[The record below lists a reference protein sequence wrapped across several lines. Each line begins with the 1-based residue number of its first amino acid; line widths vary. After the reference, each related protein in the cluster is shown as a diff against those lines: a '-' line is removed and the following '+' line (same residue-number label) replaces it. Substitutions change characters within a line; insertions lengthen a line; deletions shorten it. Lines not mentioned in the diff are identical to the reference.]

1 MPFPSRF
8 RLSASRKRPEARKYT
23 SMSTRHRIRHTRL
36 GKAPGHSKAN
46 LRNLV
51 NQLIEHERIVTTEA
65 RGRVMRREAE
75 RMVTKAKRGLAAGGN
90 RVHAYRLLM
99 SRLNQN
105 RASVERLFETLAP
118 RYAER
123 NGGYTRMIKLGA
135 RKVDSAPMVLVE
147 FVDSPLTT
155 AAGEES

>member
-1 MPFPSRF
+1 
-8 RLSASRKRPEARKYT
+8 
-23 SMSTRHRIRHTRL
+23 MSTRHRIRHTRL
-36 GKAPGHSKAN
+36 GPGHGKAN

-51 NQLIEHERIVTTEA
+51 NQLIAHERIITTEA

-105 RASVERLFETLAP
+105 RASVERLFDTLAP
-118 RYAER
+118 RYADR
-123 NGGYTRMIKLGA
+123 PGGYTRMIKLGA

-147 FVDSPLTT
+147 FVDAPLAT
-155 AAGEES
+155 AADEES

>member
-1 MPFPSRF
+1 
-8 RLSASRKRPEARKYT
+8 
-23 SMSTRHRIRHTRL
+23 MSTRHRVRHTRL
-36 GKAPGHSKAN
+36 GKASGHSKAN

-75 RMVTKAKRGLAAGGN
+75 RMVTKAKRGLATGGN